1 MTSPADSPAPVGS
14 GAPYYDPALT
24 VEERVADLL
33 GRMSRAEKIAQLR
46 SVWGF
51 ELLGRGVSEAME
63 DMEFSDERCRERLR
77 DGIGHISRS
86 VGSTN
91 RGPVGSAEFVNGVQR
106 FLVEETRLGIPAI
119 VHDEC
124 LCGLAGRG
132 ATQFPMMIGMAS
144 TFDPELVH
152 LMADAI
158 RVEMRAVGS
167 LQGLA
172 PVLDITR
179 DPRWGRC
186 EETFG
191 EDAYLA
197 ARMGVA
203 YVRGLQGEL
212 EHGVAATGKHF
223 LGYGFSE
230 GGLNHASAHIPTREL
245 LEHVAMPF
253 AAAIREAGLASI
265 MNSYSDLDGIP
276 TLSVP
281 ILRELLRGR
290 LGFTGHTVADYTSV
304 DRLVDWQAV
313 AATRADAARTALEA
327 GLDVELPTVSCYGEP
342 LASEV
347 DDGRVPQSLLDEAVA
362 RVVRTKFLLGLFER
376 PYVDPRA
383 AEQAVGTRRHREV
396 ARMLAQKSL
405 VLLAN
410 DGVLPLRSDLRSI
423 AVIGPNADSLRRQ
436 RGVFHYPSQVEVI
449 QAIERIVAEAGGDL
463 PGPAVSGGDL
473 SLEGATVLEAIRD
486 QVSSD
491 TTVRYAIG
499 CDVDGDS
506 TSGFAEAVAAAEASD
521 VAVVVVGESSGM
533 VPGYTNGE
541 FHDRAELHL
550 PGAQEALIAALAQT
564 GTPLVLVLVTGR
576 PPVLTAAATHAAA
589 ILLAWL
595 PGEEGGPAI
604 ADALFG
610 QVNPGGKLPISLP
623 RSVGQVPVYYNHKT
637 GGGRSFPYGDYWDL
651 PAGPLYPFGHGLSY
665 TSFELANLAV
675 TPATTTPAGE
685 VIVSV
690 EVENVGTRAGDAVVQ
705 LYARDVVASL
715 ARPVR
720 ELRGFQ
726 RLELQPSERRVVR
739 FRLRAAELGFFN
751 RDLEFV
757 VEPGAFEL
765 AVAFSA
771 EDIRLT
777 HSLLVEGKRPELVER
792 VFFSD
797 SEVEACS

>member
-1 MTSPADSPAPVGS
+1 VTSPTDSTPPLTDGLL
-14 GAPYYDPALT
+14 YRDPGRS
-24 VEERVADLL
+24 VDERVADLL
-33 GRMSRAEKIAQLR
+33 GHMSVSEKLAQLR

-51 ELLGRGVSEAME
+51 ELMSRGASDAME
-63 DMEFSDERCRERLR
+63 DMEFSDERCAERLR
-77 DGIGHISRS
+77 DGIGHVSRS
-86 VGSTN
+86 VGATN
-91 RGPVGSAEFVNGVQR
+91 RGPAGSARFVNDLQR
-106 FLVEETRLGIPAI
+106 FLVEKTRLGIPAI

-144 TFDPELVH
+144 TFDPELVGI
-152 LMADAI
+152 MADAI

-167 LQGLA
+167 LQGLG

-191 EDAYLA
+191 EDSYLA

-212 EHGVAATGKHF
+212 EDGVAATGKHF

-245 LEHVAMPF
+245 LEQVAMPF
-253 AAAIREAGLASI
+253 AAAIRDAGLAAV

-276 TLSVP
+276 TISAT

-313 AATRADAARTALEA
+313 AATRADAARIGLEA
-327 GLDVELPTVSCYGEP
+327 GLDVELPTVSCYGGI
-342 LASEV
+342 LAGEV
-347 DDGRVPQSLLDEAVA
+347 EAGRVPEALVDEATA
-362 RVVRTKFLLGLFER
+362 RVLRTKFQLGLFER
-376 PYVDPRA
+376 PYVDA
-383 AEQAVGTRRHREV
+383 ENAEQAVGTPRHRDL
-396 ARMLAQKSL
+396 ARHLARKSL

-410 DGVLPLRSDLRSI
+410 DGVLPLRNTVRSI

-449 QAIERIVAEAGGDL
+449 QAIERIVAEVGGDL

-473 SLEGATVLEAIRD
+473 SLEGVTILAAIRE
-486 QVSSD
+486 QAPSGTV
-491 TTVRYAIG
+491 VRYALG
-499 CDVDGDS
+499 CDVDGNS
-506 TSGFAEAVAAAEASD
+506 TSGFAEAVAAAVASD

-541 FHDRAELHL
+541 FHDRADIRL
-550 PGAQEALIAALAQT
+550 PGAQEALIESLAET
-564 GTPLVLVLVTGR
+564 GTPLVVVLVTGR
-576 PPVLTAAATHAAA
+576 PPALTAVAERAAA

-595 PGEEGGPAI
+595 PGQEGGPAI
-604 ADALFG
+604 AEALFG
-610 QVNPGGKLPISLP
+610 RTNPGGKLPISLP
-623 RSVGQVPVYYNHKT
+623 RSVGQLPVYYNHKS
-637 GGGRSFPYGDYWDL
+637 GGGRSFPYGDYWDS
-651 PAGPLYPFGHGLSY
+651 PATPLYSFGHGLSY
-665 TSFELANLAV
+665 TSFELANLDV
-675 TPATTTPAGE
+675 TPTTTTPDGE
-685 VIVSV
+685 VEVSV
-690 EVENVGTRAGDAVVQ
+690 EIKNGGTVAGDTVVQ
-705 LYARDVVASL
+705 LYARDPVASL
-715 ARPVR
+715 ARPLR

-726 RLELQPSERRVVR
+726 RLELQPSERRKVR
-739 FRLRAAELGFFN
+739 FRLRTAELGFLN
-751 RDLEFV
+751 SELEFV
-757 VEPGAFEL
+757 VEPGEFEL
-765 AVAFSA
+765 SVGFSA
-771 EDIRLT
+771 DD
-777 HSLLVEGKRPELVER
+777 LLLSKTFRVEGDRPEPVER

-797 SEVEACS
+797 SRVEACG